1 MLDPKILRLVAI
13 TDDAED
19 GRATLTDRV
28 AAAVRGGA
36 TSVQVRLKRATPRE
50 VVEITRSIIS
60 RVAVP
65 VIVNDRADIALAAG
79 AAGVHVGE
87 ADLPVVAIRRFAPAN
102 FIIGAS
108 LGSDAE
114 LANAKDAD
122 YVGIGPVYGSDSKS
136 DAGSAIGVEGFKRLA
151 SLVAHPAVAVGGIT
165 ADRALQITVAGA
177 AGVALG
183 IAVAWSPLAARAL
196 MPFLVFVN
204 TLPKVAVAPLFLLW
218 LGYGILPNMLIGAL
232 IGFFPVVINTAVGLT
247 QVDPEMLDLGR
258 VFSAPK
264 WKVFVKIRIPNAYP
278 YILSAL
284 KVTATAAV
292 VGAIVG
298 EFVASQRGLGYVIIT
313 SQGSMN
319 TPVAFAALV
328 WISAVGLALYGA
340 VVLAARWIAPWAEA
354 ID

>member
-50 VVEITRSIIS
+50 VVEITRSIMS

-87 ADLPVVAIRRFAPAN
+87 ADLPVTAIRRFAPAN
-102 FIIGAS
+102 FIVGAS
-108 LGSDAE
+108 LGSETE

-165 ADRALQITVAGA
+165 ADRALQITAAGA
-177 AGVALG
+177 AGVAV
-183 IAVAWSPLAARAL
+183 INAIFMAADPETAARAI
-196 MPFLVFVN
+196 
-204 TLPKVAVAPLFLLW
+204 AAA
-218 LGYGILPNMLIGAL
+218 IG
-232 IGFFPVVINTAVGLT
+232 
-247 QVDPEMLDLGR
+247 
-258 VFSAPK
+258 K
-264 WKVFVKIRIPNAYP
+264 
-278 YILSAL
+278 
-284 KVTATAAV
+284 
-292 VGAIVG
+292 
-298 EFVASQRGLGYVIIT
+298 
-313 SQGSMN
+313 
-319 TPVAFAALV
+319 
-328 WISAVGLALYGA
+328 
-340 VVLAARWIAPWAEA
+340 
-354 ID
+354 

>member
-13 TDDAED
+13 TDDVED

-50 VVEITRSIIS
+50 VVEITRAIIS
-60 RVAVP
+60 KVAVP

-87 ADLPVVAIRRFAPAN
+87 ADLPVAAIRRFAPAN
-102 FIIGAS
+102 FIVGAS

-136 DAGSAIGVEGFKRLA
+136 DAGSAIGVDGFKRLA

-177 AGVALG
+177 AGVAV
-183 IAVAWSPLAARAL
+183 INAIFMADDPEAAARAI
-196 MPFLVFVN
+196 
-204 TLPKVAVAPLFLLW
+204 AAA
-218 LGYGILPNMLIGAL
+218 IG
-232 IGFFPVVINTAVGLT
+232 
-247 QVDPEMLDLGR
+247 
-258 VFSAPK
+258 K
-264 WKVFVKIRIPNAYP
+264 
-278 YILSAL
+278 
-284 KVTATAAV
+284 
-292 VGAIVG
+292 
-298 EFVASQRGLGYVIIT
+298 
-313 SQGSMN
+313 
-319 TPVAFAALV
+319 
-328 WISAVGLALYGA
+328 
-340 VVLAARWIAPWAEA
+340 
-354 ID
+354 